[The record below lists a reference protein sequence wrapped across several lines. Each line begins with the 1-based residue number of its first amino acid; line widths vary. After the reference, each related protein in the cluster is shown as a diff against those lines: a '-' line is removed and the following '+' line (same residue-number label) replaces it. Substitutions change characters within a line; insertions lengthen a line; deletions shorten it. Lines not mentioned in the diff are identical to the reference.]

1 MKPMQSHRKTPY
13 RTIVTPQE
21 LRGMVQRLRTEPRV
35 AVDTESNSLY
45 AYPERVCL
53 IQLSIPQADYL
64 VDTLA
69 LDKLEPLGQ
78 IMADRR
84 IEKIFHAAEY
94 DLIGLDRDFGIRVH
108 NLFDTRV
115 ALRTLGRQR
124 TGLGHVLEEEF
135 GVKVNKRWQ
144 RADWGQR
151 PLPEQLLDY
160 ARMDS
165 HYLLPLH
172 ARLVAEL
179 EQRGLMAEVR
189 EECRRLEE
197 TRYQNHAFDEN
208 GFWRIA
214 GTRDLTPR
222 QQAVLRELYAFREQ
236 QALRLNR
243 PPFKVLSNKAL
254 LAIAAASPTQLEELG
269 RIPGLS
275 PRLVARFGKGLLA
288 AVQRG
293 LRAPPP
299 RRPRPQRVPDEVMQ
313 RYTRLRNWRKRRAQ
327 ERGIDSDLILPRE
340 MLWEIARRRPRT
352 PEALRS
358 IMQPLEWRFQQ
369 YGDEILRLIER

>member
-1 MKPMQSHRKTPY
+1 MSAMQSHRTTPF
-13 RTIVTPQE
+13 RTVTSPAE
-21 LRGMVQRLRTEPRV
+21 LRRTVDQLRNELRL

-53 IQLSIPQADYL
+53 VQLSIPRADFL

-69 LDKLEPLGQ
+69 LDSLGPLAEVL
-78 IMADRR
+78 ADPGV
-84 IEKIFHAAEY
+84 EKIFHAAEY
-94 DLIGLDRDFGIRVH
+94 DLIGLDRDFGIRVR

-124 TGLGHVLEEEF
+124 TGLGDVLAQEF

-144 RADWGQR
+144 RANWGQR
-151 PLPEQLLDY
+151 PLPENLLDY

-172 ARLVAEL
+172 ARLVDEL
-179 EQRGLMAEVR
+179 ERRELLPAVR
-189 EECRRLEE
+189 EECLRLEQ
-197 TRYQNHAFDEN
+197 TRHQEHAFDEN

-222 QQAVLRELYAFREQ
+222 QQAVLRELYSFREQ
-236 QALRLNR
+236 QARRLNR

-254 LAIAAASPTQLEELG
+254 LAIAVESPTRAEQLE
-269 RIPGLS
+269 RVPGLS
-275 PRLVARFGKGLLA
+275 PRLAARFGRGLLQ

-293 LRAPPP
+293 LRAPIP
-299 RRPRPQRVPDEVMQ
+299 RRPRPARVPDAVMQ
-313 RYTRLRNWRKRRAQ
+313 RYTRLHSWRKQRAK
-327 ERGIDSDLILPRE
+327 ERGIESDLILPRE

-352 PEALRS
+352 ADELRA

-369 YGDEILRLIER
+369 YGAEILELIA